1 MPYPSPWRASAGTL
15 ALFVGVA
22 VVFGALLWL
31 QRGDVLPG
39 VAVGGIVVVLFG
51 VAELQAAVRLNRVL
65 REFGGQVPGEPES
78 DQSYMGDQSVRWPDL
93 GLAVEGWT
101 HRFTVRGLEVTAD
114 GTYRDVSTWRPREGA
129 REVLDDLGHEPSFD
143 RFEERLPSIYPRVS
157 ALRVGVPAAVVAFVV
172 VVFGGVQLVGGALP
186 LWTYLLAPTAGAV
199 TAWVRWSGLA
209 GVRRALVALADG
221 LHEGGVELERID
233 LLEGVLRPEFAVRTS
248 QGMATLRCVAHPRGR
263 LRVAHLDREREARL
277 PAARAV
283 GRDLAGWL
291 TATPVTAGD
300 DVGRQRGAL
309 TVVERFSFL
318 AIGLFCVGFG
328 GVLLG
333 RPGVVTAGECTEAC
347 LFEAFVETVPLGNV
361 VAGLLLVAVGGGML
375 AIAYLDRVPVSNW
388 RPRGK

>member
-1 MPYPSPWRASAGTL
+1 MPYPSPWRASGGTL
-15 ALFVGVA
+15 ALFGGAA
-22 VVFGALLWL
+22 VVFGTLLWL
-31 QRGDVLPG
+31 QTGDALAG
-39 VAVGGIVVVLFG
+39 VAVGSVVVLFSL
-51 VAELQAAVRLNRVL
+51 AEVQAAFRLNRAL
-65 REFGGQVPGEPES
+65 QEFGGQVPGDPEADES
-78 DQSYMGDQSVRWPDL
+78 NMGDQSVRWPDL

-172 VVFGGVQLVGGALP
+172 VVFGGIPLVGGALP
-186 LWTYLLAPTAGAV
+186 LWTYLLAPAAGALA
-199 TAWVRWSGLA
+199 AWVRWSGLA
-209 GVRRALVALADG
+209 SVRRALVALADG

-233 LLEGVLRPEFAVRTS
+233 LLEGVLRPEFAVRTTH
-248 QGMATLRCVAHPRGR
+248 GTATLRCVAHPWGR
-263 LRVAHLDREREARL
+263 LRVAHLNREREARL
-277 PAARAV
+277 PAAAAV

-318 AIGLFCVGFG
+318 VIGLFFVVFG

-333 RPGVVTAGECTEAC
+333 RPGVVTAGECTESC

-361 VAGLLLVAVGGGML
+361 VVGLLVVAVGGGML
-375 AIAYLDRVPVSNW
+375 AIAYLDRVPTTNRS
-388 RPRGK
+388 